1 MGRDRLQPEVAY
13 ENAYVLKLSMLAGFL
28 EEKHLH
34 CEHFIWNS
42 CTVE

>member
-13 ENAYVLKLSMLAGFL
+13 KNVCFEVEYVSRISS

-42 CTVE
+42 CIVE